1 MTTLSSLLN
10 DISNDR
16 ASGSSEIY
24 AELLNGLQ
32 KALAERP
39 EVQEWVEFSDGLSK
53 VKRSMAPLQNV
64 AGSIKVLLLARIPDE
79 QFNGFIKG
87 FLTDLRKRET
97 EAPEKIGRT
106 LADSYK
112 PGTVV
117 TVSYSGTVVSAIS
130 VLPKNLKVSV
140 AESLPMGEGAMT
152 CQKLAGEGH
161 DATLFRD
168 SMIPLEVRKADL
180 VVTGAD
186 GVCPEGVVNKVGT
199 MTMALAAKEFGKPF
213 VVLCSTSKL
222 IPALEMD
229 AVEGEGNAQ
238 EMKVREVVF
247 ELTPLELVTAVITDE
262 GVLSGEEMKKRLL
275 KDRSRMKD
283 TECQT
288 C

>member
-1 MTTLSSLLN
+1 MTTLSSLLK

-24 AELLNGLQ
+24 SELLNGLQ
-32 KALAERP
+32 NALAERP
-39 EVQEWVEFSDGLSK
+39 KVQEWIEFSDGLSK

-87 FLTDLRKRET
+87 FLNDLRKRET
-97 EAPEKIGRT
+97 QASEKIGRT

-112 PGTVV
+112 PGIVV
-117 TVSYSGTVVSAIS
+117 TLSYSGTVISSISA
-130 VLPKNLKVSV
+130 LPKEVLISV
-140 AESLPMGEGAMT
+140 AESLPMGEGVMT
-152 CQKLAGEGH
+152 CRKLAEKGY

-168 SMIPLEVRKADL
+168 SMIPSEVRRADL
-180 VVTGAD
+180 VIVGAD

-199 MTMALAAKEFGKPF
+199 MSMALAAKEFGRPF

-222 IPALEMD
+222 IPVLEMD
-229 AVEGEGNAQ
+229 AMEGEGNAQ

-247 ELTPLELVTAVITDE
+247 EMTPLELVTVVITDE

-275 KDRSRMKD
+275 KDRSKMKD

>member
-1 MTTLSSLLN
+1 MTALSSLLN
-10 DISNDR
+10 DVSNDR
-16 ASGSSEIY
+16 VSGSSEIY
-24 AELLNGLQ
+24 SELLSGLQ

-39 EVQEWVEFSDGLSK
+39 KVQEWIEFSDGLSK

-64 AGSIKVLLLARIPDE
+64 AGSIKVLLLAKIPDE
-79 QFNGFIKG
+79 QFNGFVKG
-87 FLTDLRKRET
+87 FLTDLMEREAK
-97 EAPEKIGRT
+97 APEKIGRT

-112 PGTVV
+112 PGTVA
-117 TVSYSGTVVSAIS
+117 TLSYSGTVVSAIS
-130 VLPKNLKVSV
+130 ALPENVRVSV
-140 AESLPMGEGAMT
+140 AESLPLGEGAMT
-152 CQKLAGEGH
+152 CQKLAGKGY

-168 SMIPLEVRKADL
+168 SMIPLQVRNADL
-180 VVTGAD
+180 VVIGAD

-199 MTMALAAKEFGKPF
+199 MSMALAAKEFGRPF

-222 IPALEMD
+222 IPVLEMD
-229 AVEGEGNAQ
+229 AMEGEGNAQ

-247 ELTPLELVTAVITDE
+247 EMTPLELVTVVITDE

-275 KDRSRMKD
+275 KDRSKMKD